1 MAKHR
6 LINCEFIN
14 SGSFKVNLS
23 NKAKLLYLL
32 MFCNGDDRGF
42 VDNTCD
48 IINSLEKNDDEFTN
62 EVDLELLEN
71 TYKSALAML
80 VDKGLIYE
88 FNDNHG
94 NTIHLIRHW
103 WYHNKLVKGLWTNYF
118 NLLER
123 VEIKNNEYVLKTHIK
138 ENKIEENNINQNK
151 VNEVEDDDPKPT
163 EQKPLTI
170 QQILTIKEM
179 FGKDK
184 ISSLTEEEKQKWNE
198 YIDSLDTDTTL
209 PF

>member
-42 VDNTCD
+42 IDNTCD
-48 IINSLEKNDDEFTN
+48 IINSLEKNDEEFTN
-62 EVDLELLEN
+62 EVDLDLLEN
-71 TYKSALAML
+71 TCKSALSML

-88 FNDNHG
+88 FKDNHG

-138 ENKIEENNINQNK
+138 ENKIEENNIKQNK
-151 VNEVEDDDPKPT
+151 VNEVEKDDPKPT

-170 QQILTIKEM
+170 QEM
-179 FGKDK
+179 FGKDE

-198 YIDSLDTDTTL
+198 YIDALDIDTTL